1 MRRRILSGLLGL
13 GLLAVLFSGDVAKA
27 DELYGRI
34 RGTVTDPSGA
44 VVPGAKVTARNAAT
58 GLLRSMTSSP
68 SGDFEFVNLL
78 APAVYD
84 VEVEKEGFHKTERT
98 NIELNINQVFVAN
111 VTLEVGAAVQTV
123 TVQEGAAQINTTEM
137 QLGTTITGNT
147 VIDMPLVDRNWIE
160 LQQLQPGVVGAS
172 DRFGNGSNGAAKTNF
187 ATNGSET
194 QQNSFYVNG
203 VDTADIALN
212 AAGIIPSPD
221 SIGEF
226 HLVTSTINPEYGRN
240 SGAVMNAVIKNGTNQ
255 LHGDGFEF
263 YRDTF
268 LDANSFFNNAAGQ
281 PTPPFQQNVF
291 GGTVGGPVLFPHLY
305 NGRNKSFFFFSYQG
319 NRHVSPEAYGIP
331 TVYSA
336 AERGGAFPDLATS
349 KGSSGSPMV
358 GDDGKTYPAGTPYST
373 LFSGGTIPQ
382 ADLNP
387 LSLKLMNQYIPLPN
401 SANNGYAFSPSD
413 TEVDDQYITRF
424 DQNFGSKDSIW
435 GYWFWERQ
443 PTTEALPFGG
453 GATLLGFTEADKRHF
468 QQYALSWNHTFTP
481 TTLNEARFGYT
492 RFNIDSV
499 NPQTPINP
507 TSYGFTG
514 INPQFPQY
522 ASLPVMAVTGLFTL
536 GFSEF
541 GPQPRLENTYQFI
554 DNFSKIAGRHT
565 FKAGFTTDRFQV
577 YNPFS
582 SYLSGFYQYNGAGT
596 FSTGSP
602 GADFL
607 LGNPD
612 SYWQTNGSVIDA
624 RSREYY
630 SYFQDEFKV
639 RPNLTL
645 TYGVGWDIDT
655 PYLNR
660 YYGGKLVNAFVPGQ
674 QSTVFPTA
682 PVGVLWPGDKGINS
696 AGGVKTPYH
705 NFAPRL
711 GFAWAPGSSQK
722 WSVHAGVG
730 IYYNRTEEELA
741 LQNLTTPPFFN
752 FSTGVGGI
760 GGSPSFATPFSGSC
774 PVKGGAPTSCSVT
787 NPFPYT
793 PPAAG
798 SNFNFAN
805 LEPLTINSLDPN
817 FGVPMSFNYNLT
829 IERQLGNS
837 TTFTIAYVGNQGR
850 HLEGD
855 FELNPAG
862 DANGLNPVAA
872 AAGCTAFNL
881 GSCAPQTFRYNPQ
894 TSGFGAINRQVTDFN
909 SRYNSLQMS
918 VNKRFSHGLSFLA
931 AYTWSRFFDQNSTP
945 DLQDA
950 FIEPGINPFNFA
962 SMWAPSN
969 NDAPQRFVFS
979 YSYVLPIYHF
989 APHLRPLT
997 DGWKLAGITTFQY
1010 GFPLQLYN
1018 SASPS
1023 LTCNAASES
1032 DDVPCWDRPNRV
1044 GPIST
1049 GNPRTNTINGIPNY
1063 WFNPSAFAMAA
1074 PGTGIGNSSRAPLY
1088 GPGLNNFDISLEKEI
1103 HITEAKYLQLRFETY
1118 NTFNHTQWFPGSY
1131 QPNNTAGGVVSD
1143 INDPRFGQVIAT
1155 NSARIVQLS
1164 AKFYF

>member
-1 MRRRILSGLLGL
+1 MRRRIVYSLLGL
-13 GLLAVLFSGDVAKA
+13 ELLAVLLSGSFAKA

-44 VVPGAKVTARNAAT
+44 VVPGARVNVTNTAT
-58 GLLRSMTSSP
+58 GVSKSMTSSP

-84 VEVEKEGFHKTERT
+84 VEVEKEGFHKAART
-98 NIELNINQVFVAN
+98 NIELNINQVYVAN

-123 TVQEGAAQINTTEM
+123 TVEEGAAQINTTEM
-137 QLGTTITGNT
+137 QLGTTVTGNT
-147 VIDMPLVDRNWIE
+147 IIDMPLVDRNWIE

-187 ATNGSET
+187 ATNGAET

-221 SIGEF
+221 AIGEF

-240 SGAVMNAVIKNGTNQ
+240 SCAVMNAVIKNGTNQ

-263 YRDTF
+263 HRDTF

-358 GDDGKTYPAGTPYST
+358 GDDGKTYPAGTPYAT
-373 LFSGGTIPQ
+373 IFSGGTIPQ

-413 TEVDDQYITRF
+413 TEVDDQYITRI

-507 TSYGFTG
+507 TNYGFTG

-522 ASLPVMAVTGLFTL
+522 ASLPVMQVTGLFTL

-577 YNPFS
+577 YNPFN
-582 SYLSGFYQYNGAGT
+582 SYLSGYYQYNGSGT
-596 FSTGSP
+596 FSTGNP

-607 LGNPD
+607 LGDPD

-774 PVKGGAPTSCSVT
+774 AVKGGTPTPCSVT

-798 SNFNFAN
+798 SNFNFAS
-805 LEPLTINSLDPN
+805 LEPLTINTLDPN

-829 IERQLGNS
+829 IERQLGSS

-850 HLEGD
+850 HMEGD

-862 DANGLNPVAA
+862 NANGLNPVAA
-872 AAGCTAFNL
+872 AAGCNPFNL
-881 GSCAPQTFRYNPQ
+881 ATCAPQTFPYNPQ

-989 APHLRPLT
+989 APHVRPLT

-1023 LTCNAASES
+1023 LTCNAAAES

-1044 GPIST
+1044 GPIMK
-1049 GNPRTNTINGIPNY
+1049 GDPRTDSIDGNSNY

-1143 INDPRFGQVIAT
+1143 INDPRFGRVIAT

-1164 AKFYF
+1164 AKIYF